1 MSFLHIF
8 RYCENYCGKSGHRA
22 SKIRKFSYMKNVK
35 SQSKLVFD
43 MGSLAMEY
51 LVEIFCNTKMTY
63 AKFYTIYRN

>member
-1 MSFLHIF
+1 
-8 RYCENYCGKSGHRA
+8 
-22 SKIRKFSYMKNVK
+22 MKNVK